1 MNTRDKILREALTL
15 FSSRGY
21 DAVSVRDIARAVGI
35 KESSLYNHFKNKQ
48 DIFDTILRE
57 YSQRGREYFHQ
68 MRLTGEDK
76 RFVADERTIAMYKNM
91 TNEEFTAIVG
101 NIFEF
106 YFTDEVNVK
115 LRKLLTIEQYRNE
128 QIAGLFR
135 ELSFDGSIA
144 FQTELF
150 DGMIKAGCFVVTD
163 PQILALEFFAPIF
176 LIFYKFDNNAQS
188 LLEAKD
194 LFTRHIRHFH
204 ETYGTKSRN

>member
-1 MNTRDKILREALTL
+1 MTTRDKILWEALTL

-48 DIFDTILRE
+48 DIFDTILSE
-57 YSQRGREYFHQ
+57 YSQRGQAYFHQ

-76 RFVADERTIAMYKNM
+76 RFVADERTIAMYQNM
-91 TNEEFTAIVG
+91 TNEEFAAIAG
-101 NIFEF
+101 SIFEF
-106 YFTDEVNVK
+106 YFTDEINVK
-115 LRKLLTIEQYRNE
+115 LRKLLTIEQYRDE
-128 QIAGLFR
+128 RIAGLFR
-135 ELSFDGSIA
+135 ELSFDSSID

-150 DGMIKAGCFVVTD
+150 DGMIKAGCFVETD

-176 LIFYKFDNNAQS
+176 LIFYKFDNNAQGMQ
-188 LLEAKD
+188 EAKD

-204 ETYGTKSRN
+204 KTYSANND